1 MKSQIKL
8 NEKSFAIYG
17 LGKTGVSVIDY
28 LNKLSLKNYIIWDDN
43 KNLKKKWKLNKKKEK
58 NFFRLLNYVDFIII
72 SPGINITK
80 TKYKKILIKNKNKII
95 TDLDLFYIQNP
106 YLKSVMVTGSNGK
119 STTCKIL
126 EYLLNKN
133 KINAV
138 LGGNIGKPVLSINLK
153 KKPLVIIEA
162 SSFQLAYSKF
172 IKPNYAILTNISKD
186 HIDWHG
192 SLSKYIKAKLKI
204 FENQNSKDYA
214 FINSKKIF
222 KKYKE
227 KNYSGKTVIV
237 NIRNFEKIKKK
248 LKNNFFNFYINKEN
262 LSYIMALSKIFEI
275 KEKKLIESINSFK
288 GLSHRH
294 EIFLKKG
301 NKTFINDSKATS
313 FSACELALKN
323 NENIYWILG
332 GMPKHGD
339 KFNISKFKKKI
350 IKTYIIGNYMKTF
363 KNYLQN
369 KVKIQSSGTLKN
381 AIISNLKDIQNIKEK
396 KITILLSPASAS
408 YDQFKNFEERGN
420 EFKRLIKIYARKI
433 L

>member
-172 IKPNYAILTNISKD
+172 IKPNYAVNNSCVITN
-186 HIDWHG
+186 
-192 SLSKYIKAKLKI
+192 
-204 FENQNSKDYA
+204 
-214 FINSKKIF
+214 
-222 KKYKE
+222 
-227 KNYSGKTVIV
+227 
-237 NIRNFEKIKKK
+237 
-248 LKNNFFNFYINKEN
+248 
-262 LSYIMALSKIFEI
+262 
-275 KEKKLIESINSFK
+275 
-288 GLSHRH
+288 
-294 EIFLKKG
+294 
-301 NKTFINDSKATS
+301 
-313 FSACELALKN
+313 FS
-323 NENIYWILG
+323 
-332 GMPKHGD
+332 
-339 KFNISKFKKKI
+339 
-350 IKTYIIGNYMKTF
+350 
-363 KNYLQN
+363 
-369 KVKIQSSGTLKN
+369 
-381 AIISNLKDIQNIKEK
+381 
-396 KITILLSPASAS
+396 
-408 YDQFKNFEERGN
+408 
-420 EFKRLIKIYARKI
+420 
-433 L
+433 